1 MTDLQLKIP
10 ATHIETPKD
19 RLYRVMIA
27 DSDPLMR
34 ETLTSIISKID
45 GFSVTHSIGNLQS
58 VTDLFKRDTPD
69 IVIIELAVP
78 WLTGLDI
85 AKEILDI
92 ERDTAIYT
100 ISTYDYFEVSQFALD
115 IKLAGHILKPV
126 SPGDLLETLRRHKL
140 FYKLKP
146 SPQLALLSNIVKER
160 TFGRF
165 YYDLNKIAISLQE
178 EAGRNTSNLNIKLK
192 NIHIALND
200 YNNDNTLISPFPVSE
215 PTLLSIDK
223 VVELCLFF
231 IMNSVFTLRSIKFND
246 RLRGVFSFLDKNIS
260 ENIGLNHL
268 VNKCFIS
275 QGHLSRVFKKCFNI
289 SVMEYIHMRKIIL
302 SKMYFLFTDQTISDV
317 AEHMG
322 YNERSY
328 FSKVFKKFEKQTI
341 QQYRQTNHRAD
352 TQAAIAA
359 SDSQKF
365 IMEIFGIKL

>member
-1 MTDLQLKIP
+1 
-10 ATHIETPKD
+10 
-19 RLYRVMIA
+19 MIA

-34 ETLTSIISKID
+34 ETLASIIERID
-45 GFSVTHSIGNLQS
+45 GFTVTHSIGNLQQ
-58 VTDLFKRDTPD
+58 VVDQFKRDTPD

-78 WLTGLDI
+78 WLTGLDV
-85 AKEILDI
+85 AKDILEID
-92 ERDTAIYT
+92 RDTAIYT
-100 ISTYDYFEVSQFALD
+100 ISTYDYFEISQFAME

-126 SPGDLLETLRRHKL
+126 SPGELHETLKRHKQ

-146 SPQLALLSNIVKER
+146 SPQLALLSKMVQER

-165 YYDLNKIAISLQE
+165 YYDLNNIAISLQE
-178 EAGRNTSNLNIKLK
+178 EAGRNTSNLNIKLS
-192 NIHIALND
+192 NIHTALSD
-200 YNNDNTLISPFPVSE
+200 YNHGGNLVTPFPVTE

-231 IMNSVFTLRSIKFND
+231 IMNSVFIMKSVKFND
-246 RLRGVFSFLDKNIS
+246 RLRGVFTFLDKNIS

-268 VNKCFIS
+268 VTKCFIS

-302 SKMYFLFTDQTISDV
+302 SKMYFLFTDYTISDV

-328 FSKVFKKFEKQTI
+328 FSKVFKKFERQTI
-341 QQYRQTNHRAD
+341 QEYRQINHRAD

-359 SDSQKF
+359 SDTQKF
-365 IMEIFGIKL
+365 IMEVFGIKLG